1 MIFISPIRWQW
12 KNDRK
17 YFSTRFFLTTF
28 CKLFKLNHWEFPYI
42 TWSFSIFRKVFWAMY
57 RRELLDRSPEKE
69 KEFMEKKIDP
79 RKIRHK
85 IFHIQNLPLT
95 EDYLPFPVLLI
106 IRGRTLVSLWSAN
119 TVEIYQHI
127 NNNITIEPTM
137 STQIYIL

>member
-1 MIFISPIRWQW
+1 
-12 KNDRK
+12 
-17 YFSTRFFLTTF
+17 
-28 CKLFKLNHWEFPYI
+28 
-42 TWSFSIFRKVFWAMY
+42 
-57 RRELLDRSPEKE
+57 
-69 KEFMEKKIDP
+69 MEKKKLFDS
-79 RKIRHK
+79 RKIKLK

>member
-1 MIFISPIRWQW
+1 MTME
-12 KNDRK
+12 KNDGK
-17 YFSTRFFLTTF
+17 YYSTRVFPTTF
-28 CKLFKLNHWEFPYI
+28 CKLSRLNHWEFPYI
-42 TWSFSIFRKVFWAMY
+42 IWSFSIFQKVFWGMCW
-57 RRELLDRSPEKE
+57 RKLFDKFLEREIESSW
-69 KEFMEKKIDP
+69 KKKLFDS
-79 RKIRHK
+79 RKIKLK

-127 NNNITIEPTM
+127 NNNITIESTM